1 MTNSA
6 NGRRRPRSAAVYC
19 AAATPKDSA
28 FAAAAAEIGRGL
40 AARGIALVYGGSDCG
55 IMRTLADAVLAS
67 GGKAVGVYPR
77 EFGELLHPGL
87 TESILVDSLAVR
99 KQEMIRRSDAAIVLP
114 GSFGTFD
121 ELFDLL
127 ALQKL
132 KIVRRF
138 PIVLLNLKGFYDPLF
153 QLIRRSVDEG
163 FTKPRH
169 AALLQCAAT
178 PDEALAM
185 ICRDEALERESGAL

>member
-1 MTNSA
+1 MTRDA
-6 NGRRRPRSAAVYC
+6 NGSGRPRSAAVYC
-19 AAATPKDSA
+19 AAAIPKDSA
-28 FAAAAAEIGRGL
+28 FSDAAAELGRGL
-40 AARGIALVYGGSDCG
+40 AARGITLVYGGSDCG
-55 IMRTLADAVLAS
+55 IMRTLADAVLTS
-67 GGKAVGVYPR
+67 GGKAIGVYPR

-87 TESILVDSLAVR
+87 TEAVLVDSLAVR

-132 KIVRRF
+132 KFVRRF

-153 QLIRRSVDEG
+153 RLIRRSVDEG

-169 AALLQCAAT
+169 AELLKCAAT
-178 PDEALAM
+178 PNEALTM
-185 ICRDEALERESGAL
+185 ICGDENQETESDGR